1 MAASQGDLF
10 AYAELFPVR
19 TRLDTPRALDLS
31 LRVKTALSRALKEC
45 PDSAPIVAAKITE
58 LTGREMTADMLY
70 AYTAA
75 SKPEHDMGIAR
86 FVAFVRATGAV
97 WLWDELL
104 RDDGLFVLQEREAL
118 LAQTGLLEQEQ
129 ARIAA
134 RLRELKSELQRDPV
148 KVRRTRET
156 SGGRS

>member
-1 MAASQGDLF
+1 
-10 AYAELFPVR
+10 
-19 TRLDTPRALDLS
+19 
-31 LRVKTALSRALKEC
+31 
-45 PDSAPIVAAKITE
+45 
-58 LTGREMTADMLY
+58 MTADMLY